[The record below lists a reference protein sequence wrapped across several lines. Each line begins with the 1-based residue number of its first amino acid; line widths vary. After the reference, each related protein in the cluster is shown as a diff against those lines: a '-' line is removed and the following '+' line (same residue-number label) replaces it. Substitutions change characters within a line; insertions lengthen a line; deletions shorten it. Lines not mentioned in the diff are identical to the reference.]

1 MKKILITN
9 NSKVYEENKEKMDI
23 IYSEEYTYLDI
34 LAITRDKIHEGHK
47 LMTHPLSGSVKPNE
61 TPFKSTI
68 VTKEMGRLHIESLEI
83 IEGSIK
89 TAEKFISGKKTP
101 LWSEKILEDFKVI
114 DYCLIKGALESM
126 DQFH

>member
-23 IYSEEYTYLDI
+23 IYSKEYSYLDV
-34 LAITRDKIHEGHK
+34 LTITRDKIHEGHG

-68 VTKEMGRLHIESLEI
+68 ITKEKSNLNMEFLEI

-89 TAEKFISGKKTP
+89 TAEKFIRGKKTP
-101 LWSEKILEDFKVI
+101 LWAEKILEDFKVI
-114 DYCLIKGALESM
+114 DYCLIKSAIESM
-126 DQFH
+126 DQFC